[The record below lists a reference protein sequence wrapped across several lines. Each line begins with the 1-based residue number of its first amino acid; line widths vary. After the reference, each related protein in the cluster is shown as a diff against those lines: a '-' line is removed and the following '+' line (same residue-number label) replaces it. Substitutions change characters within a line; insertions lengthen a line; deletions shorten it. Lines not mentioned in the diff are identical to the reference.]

1 MPPPP
6 AWKVAATVLLP
17 MFVMQA
23 RSLGAAKLVS
33 VGSRSAARPSQ
44 ETNRALLLPLLATS
58 SDTWT
63 SLPPTIQMFFTCGW
77 TTGTVTILLLP
88 LARSLVERIG
98 FIGGA
103 KGCPDA
109 VSLAHSGSV
118 VLMLYA
124 TAVAVGLAASEVQRK
139 GRADGAANER

>member
-1 MPPPP
+1 
-6 AWKVAATVLLP
+6 
-17 MFVMQA
+17 MFV
-23 RSLGAAKLVS
+23 
-33 VGSRSAARPSQ
+33 
-44 ETNRALLLPLLATS
+44 
-58 SDTWT
+58 
-63 SLPPTIQMFFTCGW
+63 TCGW

-109 VSLAHSGSV
+109 VSLARSGSV

-124 TAVAVGLAASEVQRK
+124 TAVALGVAASGVAQRK
-139 GRADGAANER
+139 GRADGANER